1 MSHLQGFAFMFVLDA
16 SNIKNARITLFLIT
30 FNTLLYLFF
39 SFGFF
44 ENIFYLLVQINS
56 KVVYD
61 LELWRLVTSMFLH
74 GDVLHIFSN
83 MFSLLIFGSYVE
95 LSFSKYEFVLI
106 YFISGILGSL
116 LTVFLL
122 PLNTISLGASGAIFG
137 LIGAVLSIFIFDRN
151 NPLIILGLIYTFYFV
166 ISSFSSEGINYIAH
180 IFGLLGGFATGYI
193 LRRKKRNEQ
202 PY

>member
-1 MSHLQGFAFMFVLDA
+1 MFILDA
-16 SNIKNARITLFLIT
+16 SNFKNARITLFLIT

-44 ENIFYLLVQINS
+44 EDIFYLLVQINS

-61 LELWRLVTSMFLH
+61 LELWRLLTSMFLH
-74 GDVLHIFSN
+74 GDILHIFSN

-151 NPLIILGLIYTFYFV
+151 NPLIILGLIYAFYFV
-166 ISSFSSEGINYIAH
+166 ISSFTSEGINYIAH